1 MEDFEKEFILK
12 QADLYLSGLSLRDI
26 SKSSKQSHV
35 TVRNNLT
42 KRLKEVNIQ
51 KYYEVLDKIDSNKV
65 KSINDIVVVERV
77 LKAYELLVNYDY
89 NVKEIAEV
97 LNSTEFTIYR
107 DLTNR
112 LVLLNNL
119 YPDVISREMLERVA
133 LVLARHSMENS
144 PMIDKSDRRNVL

>member
-12 QADLYLSGLSLRDI
+12 QADLYLSGLSLREI

-65 KSINDIVVVERV
+65 KSINDIVVIERV

>member
-1 MEDFEKEFILK
+1 MEDYEKEFILK
-12 QADLYLSGLSLRDI
+12 QADLYLSGLSLREI

>member
-12 QADLYLSGLSLRDI
+12 QADLYLSGLSLREI

-42 KRLKEVNIQ
+42 KRLKEVNTQ

>member
-12 QADLYLSGLSLRDI
+12 QADLYLSGLSLREI